1 MKKLLLFFLVLL
13 SVSSIAQSGTTVK
26 KQSSKS
32 GASSV
37 NSSKKNISKNH
48 TQNLVTGA
56 LEHNNCVKKEFSIVF
71 YVVHDKN
78 GSVGQATPAAL
89 NTMIDSLN
97 KKFKP
102 ICVSFKN
109 CSTVIIPNYN
119 YTRWKY
125 TSTEL
130 AVTNQYYT
138 EKTIN
143 IYVVDSIHEL
153 GNVHPEEFQGYTYGP
168 SATATINK
176 KEIIVLE
183 KWQILASGCRVG
195 IHHMGHF
202 FGLKNTHAEI
212 NPGIPNT
219 PPPPAGVT
227 TQELVNGFGC
237 AIHGDGICDT
247 EADPGSQ
254 YAVSTIDGN
263 GQQYIRPL
271 DNYMSHY
278 TSGCRFTQQQYNS
291 MAEVALTSRF
301 YLH

>member
-1 MKKLLLFFLVLL
+1 MKKLLPLFLVLFSLL
-13 SVSSIAQSGTTVK
+13 SLAQSGSTGK
-26 KQSSKS
+26 KQNSAPSNN
-32 GASSV
+32 SV
-37 NSSKKNISKNH
+37 NTSKKNISKNH

-56 LEHNNCVKKEFSIVF
+56 LEHDNCVKKEFSVVF
-71 YVVHDKN
+71 YIVHDKD
-78 GSVGQATPAAL
+78 GSVGVATPAAL
-89 NTMIDSLN
+89 NTMISNLN
-97 KKFKP
+97 DKFKP

-168 SATATINK
+168 SATATANK
-176 KEIIVLE
+176 KEIIVIE
-183 KWQILASGCRVG
+183 KWQVLAAGSRVG

-212 NPGIPNT
+212 NPGTPNT
-219 PPPPAGVT
+219 PPPPTGIT

-254 YAVSTIDGN
+254 YIISNVDGN
-263 GQQYIRPL
+263 GHQYIRPM

-278 TSGCRFTQQQYNS
+278 TSGCRFTQQQYNK
-291 MAEVALTSRF
+291 MAEVILTSRF